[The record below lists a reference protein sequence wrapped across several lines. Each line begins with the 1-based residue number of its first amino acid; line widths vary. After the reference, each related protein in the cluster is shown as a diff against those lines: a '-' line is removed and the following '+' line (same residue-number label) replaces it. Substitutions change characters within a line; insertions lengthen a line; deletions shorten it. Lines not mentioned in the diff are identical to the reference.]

1 MKAIRYIAVLA
12 LTVLMTASCYSE
24 IDGELTSLE
33 RRVANL
39 NQRLNVINENIA
51 ALQTLADKYISYKYV
66 VGYLPIY
73 QGKQILGYTIHFSDG
88 STVTLRNGVSK
99 DDPIV
104 GLRLD
109 DNGLYYWVVTVNGVT
124 DFFYDETGQKIPAS
138 VASPVMKIV
147 DGVWNVS
154 LDNGKTWQTFGRAQG
169 AEGYSFIESITTRGD
184 YIYIK
189 LVSGQTV
196 SFPAYSLYENYLRQ
210 LNDLNANM
218 DVLRTVYEAKA
229 SQNYVRNVIPV
240 EQDGSVTGYT
250 LVFSDGQSIT
260 VYNGQRSE
268 GPEIGLAQF
277 TDGKYYWATTEDGE
291 ISWMYDD
298 VGAMVMAS
306 PTEGVAPIFV
316 LDDSFGDGKY
326 YWAYKYGASGTLR
339 YLYDAKGNKV
349 VASNANVV
357 RLFKTVEVTDTY
369 VLFTPLSGTAFSI
382 ARYKPFTVTFDK
394 TSVTVPKLPASVQ
407 VKYEVKDVT
416 QSAAITAVASTGYYA
431 SVTRSYDAK
440 KKVLGGTVTI
450 TADDATKAASTVLV
464 MVSDGQG
471 HMETYKIAVKR

>member
-1 MKAIRYIAVLA
+1 MKKINFIALFA

-24 IDGELTSLE
+24 IDAELSALE

-39 NQRLNVINENIA
+39 NQRLNVINDNIA
-51 ALQTLADKYISYKYV
+51 SLQTLADKYMSYKYV

-88 STVTLRNGVSK
+88 SSITLNNGVSK

-104 GLRLD
+104 GLRQD
-109 DNGLYYWVVTVNGVT
+109 ENGLYYWIVTVNGVT
-124 DFFYDETGQKIPAS
+124 DYFYDEAGQKIPAS

-147 DGVWNVS
+147 DGVWKVS
-154 LDNGKTWQTFGRAQG
+154 LDNGKTWQTFDKAQG
-169 AEGYSFIESITTRGD
+169 ADGYSYVESITTRGD

-196 SFPAYSLYENYLRQ
+196 SFPTYSLYENYLGQ
-210 LNDLNANM
+210 LQTLNANM
-218 DVLRTVYEAKA
+218 AALRAVYEAKA
-229 SQNYVRNVIPV
+229 SQNYVQNVIPV
-240 EQDGSVTGYT
+240 EQDGSVIGYT

-268 GPEIGLAQF
+268 GPQIGLAQF
-277 TDGKYYWATTEDGE
+277 TDGKYYWASVEDGE
-291 ISWMYDD
+291 TTWMYDD

-306 PTEGVAPIFV
+306 PTEGLAPVFV

-326 YWAYKYGASGTLR
+326 YWAYRYGASGTLR
-339 YLYDAKGNKV
+339 YLYDSKGNKV

-357 RLFKTVEVTDTY
+357 QLFKSVNVTDSY

-382 ARYKPFTVTFDK
+382 ARYKPFTVTFSS
-394 TSVTVPKLPASVQ
+394 TSVTVPKLPADVQ
-407 VKYEVKDVT
+407 VKYEVKDVS
-416 QSAAITAVASTGYYA
+416 QAAAITAIANSGYYA
-431 SVTRSYDAK
+431 SLTRTYDTT
-440 KKVLGGTVTI
+440 KKVLSGVISI
-450 TADDATKAASTVLV
+450 TAADATKNASTVLV
-464 MVSDGQG
+464 MVSDGVG